1 MGLVESLLDRIARL
15 DPKLN
20 AFLLVTRDLALAQAR
35 RAQDELASGRDRGP
49 MHGIPYALKDIIDVA
64 GLPTTC
70 HSKIRAG
77 HVAATDADVVARL
90 AEAGAVLIGKT
101 ALHEFATGGPT
112 LELPWPP
119 ARNPW
124 NPDLHPGGSSSGSG
138 TALAAGMVAAALG
151 TDTGGSIRNPATC
164 CGLVGMKPTFDL
176 VSCDGVFPLAWTLDH
191 VGPMTRGVED
201 NAILLDAMVAPTVT
215 DAALRRRS
223 KPEFLAMMRGGVQ
236 GLRIGLVRHFYDA
249 DATADARQVA
259 AIEAAAAV
267 LRDLGAK
274 VEPVQLPPLPEWE
287 ACGRTV
293 QRAEQFAVHADWLRT
308 RPQDYCALSRSKLLP
323 GADVSAPDYVRA
335 TRERR
340 RLSAAFIAAMEQHDA
355 LITLSGLELPCRL
368 DDPARIAQ
376 TYMRHARMP
385 FNLTGAPAL
394 AIPTGFTDDG
404 LPLGMQVAGRP
415 YDEPML
421 YRIAWAYE
429 QATNWGARRPPLQAP
444 ASGA

>member
-1 MGLVESLLDRIARL
+1 
-15 DPKLN
+15 
-20 AFLLVTRDLALAQAR
+20 
-35 RAQDELASGRDRGP
+35 

-77 HVAATDADVVARL
+77 DVAATDAPVVTRL

-138 TALAAGMVAAALG
+138 TALASGMVAAALG

-201 NAILLDAMVAPTVT
+201 NAILLDAMVAPSLT

-223 KPEFLAMMRGGVQ
+223 KPEFLAMLRGGVR
-236 GLRIGLVRHFYDA
+236 GLRVGLVRHFYDG

-259 AIEAAAAV
+259 AIEAAAGV
-267 LRDLGAK
+267 LRELGAK
-274 VEPVQLPPLPEWE
+274 VEPVRLPPLPEWE

-293 QRAEQFAVHADWLRT
+293 QQAEQYAVHAAWLQS

-323 GADVSAPDYVRA
+323 GAAVSASDYVRA

-340 RLSAAFIAAMEQHDA
+340 RLSAAFIAAMEHQDA

-368 DDPARIAQ
+368 DDPVRISQ

-415 YDEPML
+415 YDEPIL

-429 QATNWGARRPPLQAP
+429 QATNWSARRPSLQA
-444 ASGA
+444 